1 MIIQLEKEL
10 QGDNDDSYCLNVIAQ
25 EMRLLLAGVKGQKIA
40 VHHSSLSH
48 NLVDPNMKLIW
59 ERSEINGVK
68 NWSNKQIKSL
78 LYVLGKFIS
87 NLKPLF
93 ATKMTFK
100 NTHLGGLPPTDSEE
114 WVVTGGE
121 GNPEK
126 LLERRVTARSEPE
139 SQLLYE
145 PASRTEGT
153 VEDQKS
159 L

>member
-78 LYVLGKFIS
+78 LYVLVKFIS

-100 NTHLGGLPPTDSEE
+100 NTHLGGLPPADNGE

>member
-87 NLKPLF
+87 NLKTLF

>member
-153 VEDQKS
+153 VEDQKW